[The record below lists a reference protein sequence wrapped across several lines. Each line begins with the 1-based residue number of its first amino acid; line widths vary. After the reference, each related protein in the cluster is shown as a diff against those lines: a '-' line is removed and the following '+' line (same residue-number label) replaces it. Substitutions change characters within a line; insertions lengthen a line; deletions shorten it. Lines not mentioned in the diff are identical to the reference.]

1 MLNLKIKKPVISMP
15 LCRQFVFRTVLASFI
30 FIGVGICPTIG
41 QEGINLIEIA
51 PATKADLSLT
61 PKNLARWHMDTS
73 LLVSEGDGLL
83 KTISLENEQDFEES
97 ALLGDD
103 ESITYRIAEG
113 EKAFTLDLGD
123 YFNLNRF
130 FFDSHSAQ
138 GQVEIKVSNTLR
150 YKDSNRWIAITEP
163 IDFKSGESV
172 NIVFPMIEGRFVR
185 INFSIINE
193 GEISSFGLFGETTVA
208 ETEIRKSD
216 EGISER
222 NVVEGVETITQ
233 DFASLHSG
241 SNITHVS
248 SGDLVDVN
256 SMIDDDVLTS
266 YDFAGGEKES
276 VLVLDIDKQSD
287 VDRISLILD
296 AGRGKMDFYFL
307 DELPITSLSRSAA
320 AIEEPSISP
329 EGTRAPQNQA
339 LIIIT
344 NIKGDVTYRVSANA
358 PAQIGQNGV
367 RLTEGTI
374 VETGSGSSSVLLFSN
389 GSTVTLS
396 ENTSINIDQF
406 SQDPFN
412 AEAESF
418 ANAVEEPSISRTKLR
433 LNVGELVGEVK
444 KLNPGSSYE
453 IDTPV
458 GIRGTHYIVQV
469 IEAIDGS
476 FSALF
481 GVKNGLLEVLP
492 LNQSGIN
499 IPSEK
504 QIIINLSQDADTG
517 KTSFIS
523 TGLQDLATE
532 IATKIEQF
540 ATDASDLFKENA
552 GGILLIDSSELTGGA
567 DGIVDSED
575 FAVVLLSEEFFN
587 QATPTSSQPVDDK
600 DQRIRMNFEEITGRY
615 LVLRWRPEDT
625 DSQGLRIYEISVL
638 GEVPIKDV
646 VLAVVPLFEF
656 GPTETEVVTDIDDD
670 TEDVGI
676 VIETPTEI
684 IIPDPITPP
693 DPPPDPP
700 PASP

>member
-208 ETEIRKSD
+208 ETETHKSD
-216 EGISER
+216 EGVSER
-222 NVVEGVETITQ
+222 RVGEVVETITQ

-256 SMIDDDVLTS
+256 SMIDDDVLTF

-287 VDRISLILD
+287 VDRISLLLD
-296 AGRGKMDFYFL
+296 AGRGKIDFYFL
-307 DELPITSLSRSAA
+307 DELPSTSLSRSAA
-320 AIEEPSISP
+320 ASEEPSISP
-329 EGTRAPQNQA
+329 EVSQAPQNQA

-444 KLNPGSSYE
+444 
-453 IDTPV
+453 
-458 GIRGTHYIVQV
+458 
-469 IEAIDGS
+469 
-476 FSALF
+476 
-481 GVKNGLLEVLP
+481 
-492 LNQSGIN
+492 
-499 IPSEK
+499 
-504 QIIINLSQDADTG
+504 
-517 KTSFIS
+517 
-523 TGLQDLATE
+523 
-532 IATKIEQF
+532 
-540 ATDASDLFKENA
+540 
-552 GGILLIDSSELTGGA
+552 
-567 DGIVDSED
+567 
-575 FAVVLLSEEFFN
+575 
-587 QATPTSSQPVDDK
+587 
-600 DQRIRMNFEEITGRY
+600 
-615 LVLRWRPEDT
+615 
-625 DSQGLRIYEISVL
+625 
-638 GEVPIKDV
+638 
-646 VLAVVPLFEF
+646 
-656 GPTETEVVTDIDDD
+656 
-670 TEDVGI
+670 
-676 VIETPTEI
+676 
-684 IIPDPITPP
+684 
-693 DPPPDPP
+693 
-700 PASP
+700 